1 VKKARIALVGNPNC
15 GKTTLFNLLTGA
27 RQHVGNWPGV
37 TVEKKEGSLNYGD
50 YEIDFIDLPGTYS
63 LSPNSIEE
71 KITRN
76 FIVEEKPDIVLN
88 IVDGTT
94 LERSM
99 YLTTQIID
107 TGVPFILALNMYDEV
122 LNKGIDISLDKM
134 EILLKAPVIRMVAA
148 REEGA
153 VPLLKAIIK
162 MLDEKAFKK
171 ITINY
176 GEDIEKA
183 IADIEC
189 RLNCDS
195 KFQESYNTR
204 WLSIQIVQQDRD
216 IIEKV
221 NESGKID
228 KMEKIAKKY
237 IKELR
242 AVYNEDPE
250 DILSDKRYGFIL
262 GIIRECIRIKKSP
275 IHKTDF
281 TEAIDSILLNKY
293 LSFPIF
299 VAILWLTFQLTF
311 LLGGY
316 FSTLISRGTVL
327 LSSIIQKFMSAGI
340 LKDLLT
346 DGIISGVGSVLA
358 FLPQIIILF
367 LIVAILEDTGYMAR
381 AAFIMDRVMH
391 LLGVHGKSFI
401 SLFMGVGC
409 NVPGI
414 MAART
419 LENDDDRK
427 VTVLIN
433 PFMSCSARLPIYILI
448 AGMFFG
454 RAAGTVIFSLYF
466 LGIFVAIVT
475 AKLLKVFF
483 FRNKSV
489 PFVMELPPY
498 RTPTMKS
505 LFIHMWERA
514 SQFLKKMGGV
524 ILVGSVL
531 IWVLG
536 YFPKTVIF
544 SQRVAEMEMK
554 AQTMPGGADKDNF
567 LKEIDI
573 IKSSEQIENSF
584 IGRIGKWIEPFFKPL
599 GMGWKEGVALMTGVI
614 AKEIVVSTISVLYET
629 GEDDATALRTKMAAQ
644 GMTGLSALGFL
655 VFVLL
660 YIPCLATISAVLRE
674 TNSIKWTLFSVFYG
688 IGIGYSLSFMVNYLG
703 KILIT

>member
-1 VKKARIALVGNPNC
+1 MKKARIALVGNPNC

>member
-1 VKKARIALVGNPNC
+1 
-15 GKTTLFNLLTGA
+15 
-27 RQHVGNWPGV
+27 
-37 TVEKKEGSLNYGD
+37 
-50 YEIDFIDLPGTYS
+50 
-63 LSPNSIEE
+63 
-71 KITRN
+71 
-76 FIVEEKPDIVLN
+76 
-88 IVDGTT
+88 
-94 LERSM
+94 
-99 YLTTQIID
+99 
-107 TGVPFILALNMYDEV
+107 
-122 LNKGIDISLDKM
+122 
-134 EILLKAPVIRMVAA
+134 MVAA

-162 MLDEKAFKK
+162 MLDEKTFKK
-171 ITINY
+171 ISINY
-176 GEDIEKA
+176 GEDIEKV

-195 KFQESYNTR
+195 KFQELYNTR

-216 IIEKV
+216 VIEKV

-250 DILSDKRYGFIL
+250 DILSEKRYGFIL
-262 GIIRECIRIKKSP
+262 GIIRECIRIRKSP

-311 LLGGY
+311 MLGGY
-316 FSTLISRGTVL
+316 FSTLITRGTTF
-327 LSSIIQKFMSAGI
+327 LSSIIHEFMLQGM

-367 LIVAILEDTGYMAR
+367 LLVAILEDSGYMAR
-381 AAFIMDRVMH
+381 VAFIMDRMMH

-475 AKLLKVFF
+475 AKLLKIFF

-514 SQFLKKMGGV
+514 SQFLRKMGGV

-536 YFPKTVIF
+536 YFPRTVIF
-544 SQRVAEMEMK
+544 SGRVAEMEMK
-554 AQTMPGGADKDNF
+554 AQTMPGGAEKDNF

-584 IGRIGKWIEPFFKPL
+584 IGRLGKWIEPFFKPL
-599 GMGWKEGVALMTGVI
+599 GLGWKEGVALMTGVI
-614 AKEIVVSTISVLYET
+614 GKEIVVSTISVLYET
-629 GEDDATALRTKMAAQ
+629 GEDNATALRTKMAAQ
-644 GMTGLSALGFL
+644 GMTELSALGFL

-660 YIPCLATISAVLRE
+660 YIPCLATISAVFRE
-674 TNSIKWTLFSVFYG
+674 TNSINWTLFSVFYG
-688 IGIGYSLSFMVNYLG
+688 IGIGYSFSFMVNYLG